1 MGGRMA
7 ATARSIYD
15 SAAPQGPTGARPRGA
30 LPRPTGMDVRL
41 RSVPSFAV
49 AKEAAQAFDQA
60 LRRSRLEYRP
70 PRKALKP
77 WQDLSR

>member
-7 ATARSIYD
+7 ATARSLFH
-15 SAAPQGPTGARPRGA
+15 SAAQQGPTGASPRGGA
-30 LPRPTGMDVRL
+30 LPRRTGKDVRL
-41 RSVPSFAV
+41 RSVHSFAV

-70 PRKALKP
+70 P
-77 WQDLSR
+77 